1 MAIGIKKKQ
10 GAKNMS
16 ETKEFKA
23 ESKRLLEMMINSIY
37 THKEIFIRELI
48 SNASDA
54 MDKLYFK
61 SLNENLGLD
70 RSDFE
75 IRITPDKEAK
85 TLTITDN
92 GIGMTQEELEN
103 NLGVIAQSGS
113 FKFKEDMKA
122 DENGEKSED
131 VSVIGQFGVGFY
143 SAFMVAKKVTV
154 KSKAYGANAAYLW
167 SSEGVEGYTIE
178 ECEKEG
184 HGTEITLYIKEDTED
199 EDYEDFLQDYKIRSL
214 VKKYSDY
221 IRYPIKMLTSHRH
234 LKEDAPEDAPDSE
247 KYEEH
252 TEDETLNSM
261 IPIWKKSKTEL
272 KDEDYNAFYQEK
284 FYDMMPPLTHIH
296 SKTEGSA
303 TYSALLF
310 IPQKAP
316 FDYYSKE
323 FEKGLQLYSNG
334 VLIMDKCSDLLPD
347 HFSFVKGLVDSEDLS
362 LNISREM
369 LQHDRQLRLIA
380 RSIERTVKNELKKLL
395 TNDREKYEE
404 FWKAFGLQ
412 IKFGIYNGYG
422 VNKDLLQD
430 LLIFTSSK
438 DKKSVTLDEY
448 IEGMKEGQE
457 DIYYASGETIERID
471 ALPIVESVKDK
482 GYEILYLTDNV
493 DEFCLQMMA
502 DYKDK
507 RFKSVQSSDLDL
519 ETEEEKKEI
528 KEKNE
533 DSKDLCKAIKEAL
546 GDKVADVRL
555 TNKLKTH
562 PVCISSDGALSVE
575 MEKVLNS
582 MPTDRKAKADKA
594 LEINPNHPVFDKLQF
609 LYDND
614 KEMLSV
620 YANLLFTQAM
630 LIEGMPIEN
639 PVEFSEQLSQVMAK

>member
-1 MAIGIKKKQ
+1 MAKKK
-10 GAKNMS
+10 A
-16 ETKEFKA
+16 FKA

>member
-1 MAIGIKKKQ
+1 M
-10 GAKNMS
+10 

>member
-1 MAIGIKKKQ
+1 MSQKK
-10 GAKNMS
+10 A
-16 ETKEFKA
+16 FKA

-70 RSDFE
+70 RSDFH
-75 IRITPDKEAK
+75 IRLTTDKEAK
-85 TLTITDN
+85 TLTISDN

-113 FKFKEDMKA
+113 LKFKEEMKSEGNA
-122 DENGEKSED
+122 DKAED

-154 KSKAYGANAAYLW
+154 KSKAYGADTAYMW
-167 SSEGVEGYTIE
+167 SSEGVDGYTVE
-178 ECEKEG
+178 ECEKAG
-184 HGTEITLYIKEDTED
+184 YGTEITLYMKENTED
-199 EDYEDFLQDYKIRSL
+199 EDYEEFLHDYKLRSL

-221 IRYPIKMLTSHRH
+221 IRYPIKMLSTHRH
-234 LKEDAPEDAPDSE
+234 LKEDAAEDAPEEE

-261 IPIWKKSKTEL
+261 IPLWKKSKSEIT
-272 KDEDYNAFYQEK
+272 DEEYNSFYHEK
-284 FYDMMPPLTHIH
+284 FFDYSDPIAHIH

-310 IPQKAP
+310 IPAKAP

-323 FEKGLQLYSNG
+323 YEKGLQLYSNG
-334 VLIMDKCSDLLPD
+334 VLIMDKCADLLPD

-369 LQHDRQLRLIA
+369 LQHDRQLKIIA
-380 RSIERTVKNELKKLL
+380 KSLERTIKNELKKLL
-395 TNDREKYEE
+395 SNDREKYEE

-422 VNKDLLQD
+422 MNKELLQD
-430 LLIFTSSK
+430 LLMFTSGK
-438 DKKSVTLDEY
+438 DKKPVTLEEY
-448 IEGMKEGQE
+448 VAGMKEGQ
-457 DIYYASGETIERID
+457 DCIYYASGESAERID

-493 DEFCLQMMA
+493 DEFCLQMMV
-502 DYKDK
+502 DYKEK
-507 RFKSVQSSDLDL
+507 KFKSVQGGDLDL
-519 ETEEEKKEI
+519 ETEEEKKEL

-533 DSKDLCKAIKEAL
+533 SSRELCEAIKEAL

-555 TNKLKTH
+555 TGKLKTH
-562 PVCISSDGALSVE
+562 PVCISADGALSVE

-582 MPTDRKAKADKA
+582 MPTDRKAKADKV
-594 LEINPNHPVFDKLQF
+594 LEINPDHAIFDKLQF

-614 KEMLSV
+614 REMLST
-620 YANLLFTQAM
+620 YADLLFAQAM
-630 LIEGMPIEN
+630 LIEGMAIED
-639 PVEFSEQLSQVMAK
+639 PVAFSEELSRVMSK